1 MSDRVLNDLRALVE
15 RLSEFPSCPDP
26 LVLAV
31 LVAEANL
38 CLDKHDLRTY
48 SRQTPEQRGRAAWAR
63 HRRDGGVLTLNLK
76 REP

>member
-1 MSDRVLNDLRALVE
+1 VTERVLNDLRALVE
-15 RLSEFPSCPDP
+15 RLAEFPSCADP

-31 LVAEANL
+31 LVAEANQ

-48 SRQTPEQRGRAAWAR
+48 SRQDPKQRGRAAWAR
-63 HRRDGGVLTLNLK
+63 HLREGGVLALNLK